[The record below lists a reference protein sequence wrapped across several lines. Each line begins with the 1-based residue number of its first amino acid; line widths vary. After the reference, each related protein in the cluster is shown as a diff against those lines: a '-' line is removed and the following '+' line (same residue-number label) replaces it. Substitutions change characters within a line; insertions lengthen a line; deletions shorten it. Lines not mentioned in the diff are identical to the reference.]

1 MPRSFDMS
9 VEYDSSVE
17 QVHRAFIDEQY
28 WLARLADATVGTTF
42 LDSIQLGDDGGVAVT
57 STLVL
62 PREFLPAIAT
72 QFHSGDMRIERRE
85 TWAPVVADRATGTV
99 DCAIVG
105 APATMTGKAGL
116 SPSGAGAR
124 MDLHA
129 KVEVKIPL
137 VGGKLETFIGS
148 QLTNLLIEEQRFTT
162 AWLAGTP

>member
-1 MPRSFDMS
+1 MS
-9 VEYDSSVE
+9 VEYPGSVE
-17 QVHRAFIDEQY
+17 QVHRAFCDKHY
-28 WLARLADATVGTTF
+28 WLARLAEVSVATAT
-42 LDSIQLGDDGGVAVT
+42 LDSMDVGADGGVEVV

-62 PREFLPAIAT
+62 PRDLLPALAT

-85 TWAPVVADRATGTV
+85 TWGPTTDERAAGTI

-105 APATMTGKAGL
+105 APATMTGKSSL
-116 SPSGAGAR
+116 SPTGSGAR

-129 KVEVKIPL
+129 KVEVRIPL

-162 AWLAGTP
+162 AWLSDQA